1 MENNA
6 ETELAAEQKTKRK
19 KAFGIF
25 FFILIITTALT
36 ALYWFFFL
44 KDYQSTED
52 AYVNGNQVMISSQ
65 VAGNVRQ
72 INVENMDFVHA
83 GDVLLELDDTDYQ
96 LSFSQAQNTLAGA
109 VRQISQLGYTVK
121 QLEATVQANQTAL
134 TKAQGDLARREQLGK
149 SGAIDKESLQHARE
163 AVMTAE
169 ANLKAV
175 KNQLAANKSLL
186 MNVPLKEQP
195 EIQKAI
201 SSVKQ
206 AWLNLQRTKIT
217 SPIDGYVARRST
229 QVGQKVAV
237 GSALMAVI
245 ANDQMWV
252 DANFK
257 ETQLKD
263 MRIGQPV
270 KLSFDLYGHD
280 VKFDGKIEGIEMG
293 TGSAFYLV
301 ARQHPPLFAAGLGR
315 LEVLAGAVVACPCV
329 GAFIFQMQP
338 LRGVVR
344 AQAHIHPMAIA
355 AVMGAHVAAQQGLA
369 VRIGKAW
376 RSGLHLDAAAN
387 AVEIGR
393 AHV

>member
-293 TGSAFYLV
+293 TGSAFS
-301 ARQHPPLFAAGLGR
+301 
-315 LEVLAGAVVACPCV
+315 VLPAQNATGNWIKVVQRVPV
-329 GAFIFQMQP
+329 RISLDPQQITRYP
-338 LRGVVR
+338 LRIGLSTLVEVN
-344 AQAHIHPMAIA
+344 ITDTKGEMLS
-355 AVMGAHVAAQQGLA
+355 QQKRTAPLYA
-369 VRIGKAW
+369 TNTL
-376 RSGLHLDAAAN
+376 SYDES
-387 AVEIGR
+387 AVENLIEKIIR
-393 AHV
+393 DNTN

>member
-6 ETELAAEQKTKRK
+6 ETELASEQKTKRK

-52 AYVNGNQVMISSQ
+52 AYVNGNQIVISSQ

-96 LSFSQAQNTLAGA
+96 LSFSQAQNTLVSA

-217 SPIDGYVARRST
+217 SPINGYVARRST

-293 TGSAFYLV
+293 TGSAFS
-301 ARQHPPLFAAGLGR
+301 
-315 LEVLAGAVVACPCV
+315 VLPAQNATGNWIKVVQRVPV
-329 GAFIFQMQP
+329 RISLDPQQITRYP
-338 LRGVVR
+338 LRIGLSTLVEVN
-344 AQAHIHPMAIA
+344 IA
-355 AVMGAHVAAQQGLA
+355 DTKGEMLSQQKRTAPLYA
-369 VRIGKAW
+369 TNTL
-376 RSGLHLDAAAN
+376 SYDES
-387 AVEIGR
+387 AVENLIEKIIR
-393 AHV
+393 DNTN

>member
-6 ETELAAEQKTKRK
+6 ETELASEQKTKRK

-52 AYVNGNQVMISSQ
+52 AYVNGNQIVISSQ

-72 INVENMDFVHA
+72 SNVENMDFVHA

-96 LSFSQAQNTLAGA
+96 LSFSQAQNTLVSA

-293 TGSAFYLV
+293 TGSAFS
-301 ARQHPPLFAAGLGR
+301 
-315 LEVLAGAVVACPCV
+315 VLPAQNATGNWIKVVQRVPV
-329 GAFIFQMQP
+329 RISLDPQQITRYP
-338 LRGVVR
+338 LRIGLSTLVEVN
-344 AQAHIHPMAIA
+344 IA
-355 AVMGAHVAAQQGLA
+355 DTKGEMLSQQKRTAPLYA
-369 VRIGKAW
+369 TNTL
-376 RSGLHLDAAAN
+376 SYDES
-387 AVEIGR
+387 AVENLIEKIIR
-393 AHV
+393 DNTN

>member
-19 KAFGIF
+19 KAFGIL

-96 LSFSQAQNTLAGA
+96 LSFSQAQNTLASA

-293 TGSAFYLV
+293 TGSAFS
-301 ARQHPPLFAAGLGR
+301 
-315 LEVLAGAVVACPCV
+315 VLPAQNATGNWIKVVQRVPV
-329 GAFIFQMQP
+329 RISLDPQQITRYP
-338 LRGVVR
+338 LRIGLSTLVEVN
-344 AQAHIHPMAIA
+344 IA
-355 AVMGAHVAAQQGLA
+355 DTKGEMLSQQKRTAPLYA
-369 VRIGKAW
+369 TNTL
-376 RSGLHLDAAAN
+376 SYDES
-387 AVEIGR
+387 AVENLIEKIIR
-393 AHV
+393 DNTN

>member
-6 ETELAAEQKTKRK
+6 ETELTAEQKTKRK

-96 LSFSQAQNTLAGA
+96 LSFSQAQNTLASA

-293 TGSAFYLV
+293 TGSAFS
-301 ARQHPPLFAAGLGR
+301 
-315 LEVLAGAVVACPCV
+315 VLPAQNATGNWIKVVQRVPV
-329 GAFIFQMQP
+329 RISLDPQQITRYP
-338 LRGVVR
+338 LRIGLSTLVEVN
-344 AQAHIHPMAIA
+344 IA
-355 AVMGAHVAAQQGLA
+355 DTKGEMLSQQKRTAPLYA
-369 VRIGKAW
+369 TNTL
-376 RSGLHLDAAAN
+376 SYDES
-387 AVEIGR
+387 AVENLIEKIIR
-393 AHV
+393 DNTN

>member
-6 ETELAAEQKTKRK
+6 ETELASEQKTKRK

-52 AYVNGNQVMISSQ
+52 AYVNGNQIVISSQ

-96 LSFSQAQNTLAGA
+96 LSFSQAQNTLVSA

-293 TGSAFYLV
+293 TGSAFSLLP
-301 ARQHPPLFAAGLGR
+301 AQNATGNWIK
-315 LEVLAGAVVACPCV
+315 VVQRVPV
-329 GAFIFQMQP
+329 RISLDPQQITRYP
-338 LRGVVR
+338 LRIGLSTLVEVN
-344 AQAHIHPMAIA
+344 IA
-355 AVMGAHVAAQQGLA
+355 DTKGEMLSQQKRTAPLYA
-369 VRIGKAW
+369 TNTL
-376 RSGLHLDAAAN
+376 SYDES
-387 AVEIGR
+387 AVENLIEKIIR
-393 AHV
+393 DNTN

>member
-96 LSFSQAQNTLAGA
+96 LSFSQAQNTLASA

-257 ETQLKD
+257 ETQLKN

-293 TGSAFYLV
+293 TGSAFS
-301 ARQHPPLFAAGLGR
+301 
-315 LEVLAGAVVACPCV
+315 VLPAQNATGNWIKVVQRVPV
-329 GAFIFQMQP
+329 RISLDPQQITRYP
-338 LRGVVR
+338 LRIGLSTLVEVN
-344 AQAHIHPMAIA
+344 IA
-355 AVMGAHVAAQQGLA
+355 DTKGEMLSQQKRTAPLYA
-369 VRIGKAW
+369 TNTL
-376 RSGLHLDAAAN
+376 SYDES
-387 AVEIGR
+387 AVENLIEKIIR
-393 AHV
+393 DNTN

>member
-6 ETELAAEQKTKRK
+6 ETELASEQKTKRK

-52 AYVNGNQVMISSQ
+52 AYVNGNQIVISSQ

-270 KLSFDLYGHD
+270 KLFFDLYGHD

-293 TGSAFYLV
+293 TGSAFS
-301 ARQHPPLFAAGLGR
+301 
-315 LEVLAGAVVACPCV
+315 VLPAQNATGNWIKVVQRVPV
-329 GAFIFQMQP
+329 RISLDPQQITRYP
-338 LRGVVR
+338 LRIGLSTLVEVN
-344 AQAHIHPMAIA
+344 IA
-355 AVMGAHVAAQQGLA
+355 DTKGEMLSQQKRTAPLYA
-369 VRIGKAW
+369 TNTL
-376 RSGLHLDAAAN
+376 SYDES
-387 AVEIGR
+387 AVENLIEKIIR
-393 AHV
+393 DNTN

>member
-6 ETELAAEQKTKRK
+6 ETELASEQKTKRK

-52 AYVNGNQVMISSQ
+52 AYVNGNQIMISSQ

-252 DANFK
+252 EANFK

-293 TGSAFYLV
+293 TGSAFS
-301 ARQHPPLFAAGLGR
+301 
-315 LEVLAGAVVACPCV
+315 VLPAQNATGNWIKVVQRVPV
-329 GAFIFQMQP
+329 RISLDPQQITRYP
-338 LRGVVR
+338 LRIGLSTLVEVN
-344 AQAHIHPMAIA
+344 IA
-355 AVMGAHVAAQQGLA
+355 DTKGEMLSQQKRTAPLYA
-369 VRIGKAW
+369 TNTL
-376 RSGLHLDAAAN
+376 SYDES
-387 AVEIGR
+387 AVENLIEKIIR
-393 AHV
+393 DNTN

>member
-6 ETELAAEQKTKRK
+6 ETELASEQKTKRK

-52 AYVNGNQVMISSQ
+52 AYVNGNQIVISSQ

-96 LSFSQAQNTLAGA
+96 LSFSQAQNTLVSA

-121 QLEATVQANQTAL
+121 QLEATVQANQPAV

-293 TGSAFYLV
+293 TGSAFS
-301 ARQHPPLFAAGLGR
+301 
-315 LEVLAGAVVACPCV
+315 VLPAQNATGNWIKVVQRVPV
-329 GAFIFQMQP
+329 RISLDPQQITRYP
-338 LRGVVR
+338 LRIGLSTLVEVN
-344 AQAHIHPMAIA
+344 IA
-355 AVMGAHVAAQQGLA
+355 DTKGEMLSQQKRTAPLYA
-369 VRIGKAW
+369 TNTL
-376 RSGLHLDAAAN
+376 SYDES
-387 AVEIGR
+387 AVENLIEKIIR
-393 AHV
+393 DNTN

>member
-6 ETELAAEQKTKRK
+6 ETELASEQKTKRK

-52 AYVNGNQVMISSQ
+52 AYVNGNQIVISSQ

-96 LSFSQAQNTLAGA
+96 LSFSQAQNTLVSA
-109 VRQISQLGYTVK
+109 VRQISQLGYTGK

-293 TGSAFYLV
+293 TGSAFS
-301 ARQHPPLFAAGLGR
+301 
-315 LEVLAGAVVACPCV
+315 VLPAQNATGNWIKVVQRVPV
-329 GAFIFQMQP
+329 RISLDPQQITRYP
-338 LRGVVR
+338 LRIGLSTLVEVN
-344 AQAHIHPMAIA
+344 IA
-355 AVMGAHVAAQQGLA
+355 DTKGEMLSQQKRTAPLYA
-369 VRIGKAW
+369 TNTL
-376 RSGLHLDAAAN
+376 SYDES
-387 AVEIGR
+387 AVENLIEKIIR
-393 AHV
+393 DNTN

>member
-6 ETELAAEQKTKRK
+6 ETELASEQKTKRK

-44 KDYQSTED
+44 KAYQSTED
-52 AYVNGNQVMISSQ
+52 AYVNGNQIVISSQ

-96 LSFSQAQNTLAGA
+96 LSFSQAQNTLVSA

-293 TGSAFYLV
+293 TGSAFS
-301 ARQHPPLFAAGLGR
+301 
-315 LEVLAGAVVACPCV
+315 VLPAQNATGNWIKVVQRVPV
-329 GAFIFQMQP
+329 RISLDPQQITRYP
-338 LRGVVR
+338 LRIGLSTLVEVN
-344 AQAHIHPMAIA
+344 IA
-355 AVMGAHVAAQQGLA
+355 DTKGEMLSQQKRTAPLYA
-369 VRIGKAW
+369 TNTL
-376 RSGLHLDAAAN
+376 SYDES
-387 AVEIGR
+387 AVENLIEKIIR
-393 AHV
+393 DNTN

>member
-6 ETELAAEQKTKRK
+6 ETELASEQKTKRK

-52 AYVNGNQVMISSQ
+52 AYVNGNQIVISSQ

-96 LSFSQAQNTLAGA
+96 LSFNQAQSTLASA

-293 TGSAFYLV
+293 TGSAFS
-301 ARQHPPLFAAGLGR
+301 
-315 LEVLAGAVVACPCV
+315 VLPAQNATGNWIKVVQRVPV
-329 GAFIFQMQP
+329 RISLDPQQITRYP
-338 LRGVVR
+338 LRIGLSTLVEVN
-344 AQAHIHPMAIA
+344 IA
-355 AVMGAHVAAQQGLA
+355 DTKGEMLSQQKRTAPLYA
-369 VRIGKAW
+369 TNTL
-376 RSGLHLDAAAN
+376 SYDES
-387 AVEIGR
+387 AVENLIEKIIR
-393 AHV
+393 DNTN

>member
-6 ETELAAEQKTKRK
+6 ETELAPEQKTKRK

-52 AYVNGNQVMISSQ
+52 AYVNGNQIMISSQ

-96 LSFSQAQNTLAGA
+96 LSFSQAQNTLASA

-257 ETQLKD
+257 ETQLKN

-293 TGSAFYLV
+293 TGSAFSLLP
-301 ARQHPPLFAAGLGR
+301 AQNATGNWIK
-315 LEVLAGAVVACPCV
+315 VVQRVPV
-329 GAFIFQMQP
+329 RISLDPQQITRYP
-338 LRGVVR
+338 LRIGLSTLVEVN
-344 AQAHIHPMAIA
+344 IA
-355 AVMGAHVAAQQGLA
+355 DTKGEMLSQQKRTAPLYA
-369 VRIGKAW
+369 TNTL
-376 RSGLHLDAAAN
+376 SYDES
-387 AVEIGR
+387 AVENLIEKIIR
-393 AHV
+393 DNTN

>member
-6 ETELAAEQKTKRK
+6 ETELASEQKTKRK

-96 LSFSQAQNTLAGA
+96 LSFSQAQNTLASA

-257 ETQLKD
+257 ETQLKN

-293 TGSAFYLV
+293 TGSAFS
-301 ARQHPPLFAAGLGR
+301 
-315 LEVLAGAVVACPCV
+315 VLPAQNATGNWIKVVQRVPV
-329 GAFIFQMQP
+329 RISLDPQQITRYP
-338 LRGVVR
+338 LRIGLSTLVEVN
-344 AQAHIHPMAIA
+344 IA
-355 AVMGAHVAAQQGLA
+355 DTKGEMLSQQKRTAPLYA
-369 VRIGKAW
+369 TNTL
-376 RSGLHLDAAAN
+376 SYDES
-387 AVEIGR
+387 AVENLIEKIIR
-393 AHV
+393 DNTN

>member
-6 ETELAAEQKTKRK
+6 ETELASEQKTKRK

-52 AYVNGNQVMISSQ
+52 AYVNGNQIMISSQ

-293 TGSAFYLV
+293 TGSAFS
-301 ARQHPPLFAAGLGR
+301 
-315 LEVLAGAVVACPCV
+315 VLPAQNATGNWIKVVQRVPV
-329 GAFIFQMQP
+329 RISLDPQQITRYP
-338 LRGVVR
+338 LRIGLSTLVEVN
-344 AQAHIHPMAIA
+344 IA
-355 AVMGAHVAAQQGLA
+355 DTKGEMLSQQKRTAPLYA
-369 VRIGKAW
+369 TNTL
-376 RSGLHLDAAAN
+376 SYDES
-387 AVEIGR
+387 AVENLIEKIIR
-393 AHV
+393 DNTN

>member
-293 TGSAFYLV
+293 TGSAFS
-301 ARQHPPLFAAGLGR
+301 
-315 LEVLAGAVVACPCV
+315 VLPAQNATGNWIKVVQRVPV
-329 GAFIFQMQP
+329 RISLDPQQITRYP
-338 LRGVVR
+338 LRIGLSTLVEVN
-344 AQAHIHPMAIA
+344 IA
-355 AVMGAHVAAQQGLA
+355 DTKGEMLSQQKRTAPLYA
-369 VRIGKAW
+369 TNTL
-376 RSGLHLDAAAN
+376 SYDES
-387 AVEIGR
+387 AVENLIEKIIR
-393 AHV
+393 DNTN

>member
-1 MENNA
+1 MTDA
-6 ETELAAEQKTKRK
+6 SKPTAPTSKKTRK
-19 KAFGIF
+19 KALGIF
-25 FFILIITTALT
+25 FFLLILMAILAG
-36 ALYWFFFL
+36 LYWFYFI
-44 KDYQSTED
+44 KNYQTTED
-52 AYVNGNQVMISSQ
+52 AYVSGNQVMISSQ
-65 VAGNVRQ
+65 IAGNVRQ

-96 LSFSQAQNTLAGA
+96 LSFNQAQNTLASA
-109 VRQISQLGYTVK
+109 VRQMSQLGYTVK

-186 MNVPLKEQP
+186 MNVSLKEQP

-293 TGSAFYLV
+293 TGSAFS
-301 ARQHPPLFAAGLGR
+301 
-315 LEVLAGAVVACPCV
+315 VLPAQNATGNWIKVVQRVPV
-329 GAFIFQMQP
+329 RISLDPQQITRYP
-338 LRGVVR
+338 LRIGLSTLVEVN
-344 AQAHIHPMAIA
+344 IA
-355 AVMGAHVAAQQGLA
+355 DTKGEMLSQQKRTAPLYA
-369 VRIGKAW
+369 TNTL
-376 RSGLHLDAAAN
+376 SYDES
-387 AVEIGR
+387 AVENLIEKIIR
-393 AHV
+393 DNTN

>member
-52 AYVNGNQVMISSQ
+52 AYVNGNQIMISSQ

-96 LSFSQAQNTLAGA
+96 LSFSQAQNTLASA

-134 TKAQGDLARREQLGK
+134 TKAQGDLARRELLGK

-257 ETQLKD
+257 ETQLKN

-280 VKFDGKIEGIEMG
+280 VKFDGKVEGIEMG
-293 TGSAFYLV
+293 TGSAFSLLP
-301 ARQHPPLFAAGLGR
+301 AQNATGNWIK
-315 LEVLAGAVVACPCV
+315 VVQRVPV
-329 GAFIFQMQP
+329 RISLDPQQITRYP
-338 LRGVVR
+338 LRIGLSTLVEVNIADTKGEMLSQQKR
-344 AQAHIHPMAIA
+344 MAPLYA
-355 AVMGAHVAAQQGLA
+355 TNTL
-369 VRIGKAW
+369 
-376 RSGLHLDAAAN
+376 SYDES
-387 AVEIGR
+387 AVENLIEKIIR
-393 AHV
+393 DNTN

>member
-52 AYVNGNQVMISSQ
+52 AYVNGNQIMISSQ

-293 TGSAFYLV
+293 TGSAFS
-301 ARQHPPLFAAGLGR
+301 
-315 LEVLAGAVVACPCV
+315 VLPAQNATGNWIKVVQRVPV
-329 GAFIFQMQP
+329 RISLDPQQITRYP
-338 LRGVVR
+338 LRIGLSTLVEVN
-344 AQAHIHPMAIA
+344 IA
-355 AVMGAHVAAQQGLA
+355 DTKGEMLSQQKRTAPLYA
-369 VRIGKAW
+369 TNTL
-376 RSGLHLDAAAN
+376 SYDES
-387 AVEIGR
+387 AVENLIEKIIR
-393 AHV
+393 DNTN

>member
-52 AYVNGNQVMISSQ
+52 AYVNGNQIMISSQ

-109 VRQISQLGYTVK
+109 IRQISQLGYTVK

-293 TGSAFYLV
+293 TGSAFS
-301 ARQHPPLFAAGLGR
+301 
-315 LEVLAGAVVACPCV
+315 VLPAQNATGNWIKVVQRVPV
-329 GAFIFQMQP
+329 RISLDPQQITRYP
-338 LRGVVR
+338 LRIGLSTLVEVN
-344 AQAHIHPMAIA
+344 IA
-355 AVMGAHVAAQQGLA
+355 DTKGEMLSQQKRTAPLYA
-369 VRIGKAW
+369 TNTL
-376 RSGLHLDAAAN
+376 SYDES
-387 AVEIGR
+387 AVENLIEKIIR
-393 AHV
+393 DNTN

>member
-52 AYVNGNQVMISSQ
+52 AYVNGNQIMISSQ

-96 LSFSQAQNTLAGA
+96 LSFSQAQNTLVSA

-293 TGSAFYLV
+293 TGSAFS
-301 ARQHPPLFAAGLGR
+301 
-315 LEVLAGAVVACPCV
+315 VLPAQNATGNWIKVVQRVPV
-329 GAFIFQMQP
+329 RISLDPQQITRYP
-338 LRGVVR
+338 LRIGLSTLVEVN
-344 AQAHIHPMAIA
+344 IA
-355 AVMGAHVAAQQGLA
+355 DTKGEMLSQQKRTAPLYA
-369 VRIGKAW
+369 TNTL
-376 RSGLHLDAAAN
+376 SYDES
-387 AVEIGR
+387 AVENLIEKIIR
-393 AHV
+393 DNTN

>member
-6 ETELAAEQKTKRK
+6 ETELASEQKTKRK

-52 AYVNGNQVMISSQ
+52 AYVNGNQIMISSQ

-293 TGSAFYLV
+293 TGSAFS
-301 ARQHPPLFAAGLGR
+301 
-315 LEVLAGAVVACPCV
+315 VLPAQNATGNWIKVVQRVPV
-329 GAFIFQMQP
+329 RISLDPQQITHYP
-338 LRGVVR
+338 LRIGLSTLVEVN
-344 AQAHIHPMAIA
+344 IA
-355 AVMGAHVAAQQGLA
+355 DTKGEMLSQQKRTAPLYA
-369 VRIGKAW
+369 TNTL
-376 RSGLHLDAAAN
+376 SYDES
-387 AVEIGR
+387 AVENLIEKIIR
-393 AHV
+393 DNTN